1 MDDSCR
7 NGVTFAPDVPL
18 TPELKQALLQAKTV
32 YIVSGHI
39 LHAKTK
45 FVKTQ
50 MVDETPLEE
59 PCRKEI
65 DKWGRFKVVSDV
77 KEADVIVRAYM
88 TGDTRSVP
96 VMTPGVTGSVNVG
109 QTFIVLDVLQPSS
122 KKVLW
127 SASKNSARS
136 WSTNTAVAGLVKEL
150 REYLE
155 QQEKSA
161 VPAGP
166 LNQQQ

>member
-1 MDDSCR
+1 
-7 NGVTFAPDVPL
+7 
-18 TPELKQALLQAKTV
+18 
-32 YIVSGHI
+32 
-39 LHAKTK
+39 
-45 FVKTQ
+45 
-50 MVDETPLEE
+50 
-59 PCRKEI
+59 
-65 DKWGRFKVVSDV
+65 
-77 KEADVIVRAYM
+77 M